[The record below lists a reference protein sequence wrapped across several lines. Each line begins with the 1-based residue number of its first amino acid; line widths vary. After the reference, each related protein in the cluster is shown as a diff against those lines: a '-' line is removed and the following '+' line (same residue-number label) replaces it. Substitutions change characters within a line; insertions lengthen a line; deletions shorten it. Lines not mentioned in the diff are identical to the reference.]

1 MVDDLSLGARVA
13 LFAGCKL
20 PIRHIRNACLEN
32 ASYTAIHYGL
42 GPIHDVTLTAVAIK
56 SGFLLGILQRGAP

>member
-1 MVDDLSLGARVA
+1 MDTELPLGARVA
-13 LFAGCKL
+13 LFAACKL

-56 SGFLLGILQRGAP
+56 SGFLLGILRSPA